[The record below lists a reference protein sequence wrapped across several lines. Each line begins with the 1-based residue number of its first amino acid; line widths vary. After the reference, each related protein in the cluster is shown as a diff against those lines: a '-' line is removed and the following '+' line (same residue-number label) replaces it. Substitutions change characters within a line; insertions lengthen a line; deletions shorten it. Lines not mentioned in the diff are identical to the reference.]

1 MLYFVRHGETD
12 WNREPARCQGWAD
25 VPLNATGRRQAR
37 QLGAHLSGG
46 GIQAIVTSH
55 LARARQTAEI
65 IRGELGGEPPLT
77 VDERLAETHRGRWES
92 RLFKDIIAEEPDEWR
107 RYRQEPRSFTFPGGE
122 SLAAHQRR
130 VLEAVRDAALRGR
143 TTLIVT
149 HGGSI
154 RLVRSFLTGA
164 GIAAFHRM
172 DVPNGEIL
180 EVPCAGL
187 AERIAAHLQAGEGDA
202 RPLP

>member
-130 VLEAVRDAALRGR
+130 VLEAVRDAALRDR

-154 RLVRSFLTGA
+154 RLARCFLEGR
-164 GIAAFHRM
+164 GIAAFHETKTT
-172 DVPNGEIL
+172 NGGVDEI
-180 EVPCAGL
+180 ETAGL
-187 AERIAAHLQAGEGDA
+187 AARITAFLGGNT
-202 RPLP
+202 